1 MDTKRLQN
9 YLIDRVLEILHKET
23 LDSYRV
29 RNHNAFTSLVETR
42 DTIVRWNQMKVKTF
56 ETVRLLGEECVSLLS
71 KDDTLSFDSYDKENF
86 IQELVD
92 FLKSNAKSPTPIANG
107 RILFCLNKCI
117 EENKNSYLENLLGKI
132 LLKMEEGKSVADDDI
147 VPFLGELDGYISA
160 YCVQLIYSGYSKQH
174 LYLQL
179 KQSADASYDEFLK
192 CFKSFASHQLRE
204 YVILWKVVIGAAED
218 AGIENLGF
226 YSNPPIDDIL
236 TPGQKMKHKRFLSPV
251 VSQYFFRDQLKS
263 LDIYAAMKDSR
274 ENLMKK
280 YDAIH
285 LGKYG
290 CSLKIPSLAL
300 VCQKNARNWYIT
312 TVPSNYFMDGAFS
325 DDFATSAVCNDSL
338 NKIYSNS
345 SINSGVKDRLRSAIR
360 HLNCGDS
367 DTELEQRFIN
377 YWIALEFIFASPHT
391 DENTY
396 TRLKTHLVNV
406 LACSYIRRNVDYL
419 TQNLVEAELMDKGFD
434 LFASAENLDAV
445 AEKAGISLI
454 WHFKLKQMKSKLFT
468 HTDKL
473 KEYYRAHITN
483 IERHLARIYN
493 LRNSLIHEGALK
505 QDVENITSNLRYYLV
520 FMLDQMI
527 AYFERV
533 PESSDNHVVLEDF
546 FNEYISYRRMIER
559 EYELGRILSIP
570 VTRRLW

>member
-1 MDTKRLQN
+1 MDTKRLHN

-29 RNHNAFTSLVETR
+29 RNHNAFTSLLEVR
-42 DTIVRWNQMKVKTF
+42 GTIVRWNQMKVKTF

-71 KDDTLSFDSYDKENF
+71 KDDALSFDFYDKENF

-174 LYLQL
+174 LYLTL
-179 KQSADASYDEFLK
+179 KQSSEKSYDKF
-192 CFKSFASHQLRE
+192 CDRLRSLAHLVLQT
-204 YVILWKVVIGAAED
+204 YTVVWKVLINKAED

-226 YSNPPIDDIL
+226 YPDPLLEGIL
-236 TPGQKMKHKRFLSPV
+236 TDEQKAWHKKFLSPAK
-251 VSQYFFRDQLKS
+251 SHYFYSDELKS

-274 ENLMKK
+274 EHLMKK
-280 YDAIH
+280 FDAIH
-285 LGKYG
+285 LGKYE
-290 CSLKIPSLAL
+290 CSLKIPATAL
-300 VCQKNARNWYIT
+300 VCEKRASNWYVKVI
-312 TVPSNYFMDGAFS
+312 PSNYFLDGSFS